1 MQNNVSWSQKVSSSR
16 EMIDPMKPLG
26 CKSEGQK
33 HRVELISP
41 AKVQGARPDGFEK
54 NGQAWF
60 VATELQSDL
69 QVEVEATHFHLHKFP
84 LLSRSGLLN
93 RLVFESRDTEKDHI
107 KLVDLPGGPEAFE
120 LAAKFCYGVAVELSP
135 SNVASLRCAAEYL
148 EMTDDLEEGNLV
160 SKTEAF
166 LSFVVLASWKDS
178 ITVLQSCKNLL
189 PWAENLQIVQRCS
202 ESIAWKAC
210 TDPKGIRWSYTGA
223 ASKKQSSLICEASL
237 MTDDLEKTIPLDWW
251 FEDICLL
258 SVEYFVRIINAV
270 KAKGARAELV
280 GAAIAHYV
288 LKWLPGLLKDRSYL
302 DESFKGFARSPS
314 STTDDSFR
322 GFGLPTRSP
331 PCNVEHLS
339 EFQSND
345 RVLLETILDALP
357 SQRDSATCNF
367 LLRLLRAANSLQLEV
382 SHCREL
388 ERRIGAQLDQASL
401 QDLLILS
408 SNLSSDTA
416 FDVDVVHRIVQ
427 QFVLLDLP
435 VEGNGK
441 FPKVENEVLLTPARA
456 KVAKLLDGYLA
467 EVACDTRLSLN
478 NFQTL
483 VESLPENTRSCDDG
497 LYKAIDNY
505 FRTHPD
511 LTDAERKKL
520 CRSIDVHKLSLDACL
535 HASQND
541 RLPLRM
547 VVQVLFS
554 EQVKLRNAITGGSRA
569 ASEERTPLSLLM
581 QFARVST
588 SDSDPQSSR
597 DGWSIPNMDFRA
609 LQLEVQQMRSE
620 FMGLKSYCSGLQEQ
634 LDKVS
639 KSKGFFSWGSSLKK
653 LNSMWK
659 PSSHAQHSKWPS
671 ARAAGVEAPGSSEA
685 SNQLDGGRRRPLNRW
700 RRNSVS

>member
-1 MQNNVSWSQKVSSSR
+1 MK
-16 EMIDPMKPLG
+16 DPKKSLG
-26 CKSEGQK
+26 CQSEGQK

-41 AKVQGARPDGFEK
+41 VKVQGARPDGFER

-120 LAAKFCYGVAVELSP
+120 LAAKFCYGVAVELTP

-160 SKTEAF
+160 TKTEAF

-178 ITVLQSCKNLL
+178 ITVLQSCKELL
-189 PWAENLQIVQRCS
+189 PWAESLQIVQRCS

-210 TDPKGIRWSYTGA
+210 TDPKGIRWSYTGV
-223 ASKKQSSLICEASL
+223 ASKKQASPMCETSLVVDE
-237 MTDDLEKTIPLDWW
+237 LEKTIPQDWW
-251 FEDICLL
+251 FEDVCLL
-258 SVEYFVRIINAV
+258 SVDYFVRIINAI
-270 KAKGARAELV
+270 KAKGARADLV
-280 GAAIAHYV
+280 GAAIAHYA
-288 LKWLPGLLKDRSYL
+288 LKWLPGLLKDRGFL
-302 DESFKGFARSPS
+302 DESFKGFGLAAISPS
-314 STTDDSFR
+314 NNRGSAMDDSFR

-331 PCNVEHLS
+331 
-339 EFQSND
+339 SND
-345 RVLLETILDALP
+345 IEDPSELPSNNRVLLETILNILP
-357 SQRDSATCNF
+357 SQRDSVTCNF
-367 LLRLLRAANSLQLEV
+367 LLRLLRAANILQVEALLR
-382 SHCREL
+382 REL
-388 ERRIGAQLDQASL
+388 ERRVGLQLDQASL

-408 SNLSSDTA
+408 SNPSSDTL

-427 QFVLLDLP
+427 NFVLQDHP
-435 VEGNGK
+435 SEGIVK
-441 FPKVENEVLLTPARA
+441 SPKGESEVLMPLQATASSTKG
-456 KVAKLLDGYLA
+456 KVAKLLDGYLV
-467 EVACDTRLSLN
+467 EVASDPKLLLN
-478 NFQTL
+478 SFQAL
-483 VESLPENTRSCDDG
+483 IEALPEHVRSCDDG

-511 LTDAERKKL
+511 LSDVERKKL

-554 EQVKLRNAITGGSRA
+554 EQVKLRNALTGGSQA

-609 LQLEVQQMRSE
+609 LQLEVQQMRTE
-620 FMGLKSYCSGLQEQ
+620 FTGLKSYCSGLQQQ
-634 LDKVS
+634 LEKVS
-639 KSKGFFSWGSSLKK
+639 KSKGFFSWISSLKR
-653 LNSMWK
+653 LNSIWK
-659 PSSHAQHSKWPS
+659 FSNLVQHGQS
-671 ARAAGVEAPGSSEA
+671 ASGRPTSIEAPVPTESSNHFDVA
-685 SNQLDGGRRRPLNRW
+685 RRPGNRR

>member
-1 MQNNVSWSQKVSSSR
+1 MG
-16 EMIDPMKPLG
+16 DPAKPLG
-26 CKSEGQK
+26 CKSEGHK

-41 AKVQGARPDGFEK
+41 VKVQGARPDGFER

-93 RLVFESRDTEKDHI
+93 RLVFESRDAEKDHI
-107 KLVDLPGGPEAFE
+107 KLVDLPGGAEAFE
-120 LAAKFCYGVAVELSP
+120 LAAKFCYGVAVELTP

-148 EMTDDLEEGNLV
+148 EMTEDLEEGNLV
-160 SKTEAF
+160 TKTEAF

-178 ITVLQSCKNLL
+178 IAVLQSCESLV
-189 PWAENLQIVQRCS
+189 PWAESLHIVQRCS

-223 ASKKQSSLICEASL
+223 ASKKQSSPVCEASL
-237 MTDDLEKTIPLDWW
+237 VADNLERTTPQDWW

-270 KAKGARAELV
+270 KVKGARAELV
-280 GAAIAHYV
+280 GAAISHYAF
-288 LKWLPGLLKDRSYL
+288 KWLPSLLKDRSYL
-302 DESFKGFARSPS
+302 DESFKGFSRSPQR
-314 STTDDSFR
+314 TVDDSFR

-331 PCNVEHLS
+331 PNNAENKS
-339 EFQSND
+339 ELQSND
-345 RVLLETILDALP
+345 RMLLETILDALP
-357 SQRDSATCNF
+357 SQRDSVTCNF
-367 LLRLLRAANSLQLEV
+367 LLRLLRAGNVLHVEASL
-382 SHCREL
+382 CREL
-388 ERRIGAQLDQASL
+388 ERRIGSQLDQASL
-401 QDLLILS
+401 QDLLVLS
-408 SNLSSDTA
+408 SNLSSDA
-416 FDVDVVHRIVQ
+416 LFDVDVVHRIVQ
-427 QFVLLDLP
+427 HFLLQDVP
-435 VEGNGK
+435 AEGNGK
-441 FPKVENEVLLTPARA
+441 SPKMEHEMIVTPARG

-467 EVACDTRLSLN
+467 EAACDRKLPLTT
-478 NFQTL
+478 FQTL
-483 VESLPENTRSCDDG
+483 IETLPEHARSCDDG

-505 FRTHPD
+505 FRSHPD
-511 LTDAERKKL
+511 LSDADRKRL

-554 EQVKLRNAITGGSRA
+554 EQVKLRNVIMGGSRA

-639 KSKGFFSWGSSLKK
+639 KSKGLFSWRSSFKK

-659 PSSHAQHSKWPS
+659 SSNYAQHGNSPSGRAPNVEGTSSREASSHSHIS
-671 ARAAGVEAPGSSEA
+671 
-685 SNQLDGGRRRPLNRW
+685 RRPTNRW

>member
-1 MQNNVSWSQKVSSSR
+1 MR
-16 EMIDPMKPLG
+16 DPSKPLG
-26 CKSEGQK
+26 CKGEGQK

-41 AKVQGARPDGFEK
+41 AKVQGARPDGFER

-107 KLVDLPGGPEAFE
+107 KLVDLPGGADAFE
-120 LAAKFCYGVAVELSP
+120 LAAKFCYGVAVELTP

-148 EMTDDLEEGNLV
+148 EMRDDLEEGNLV
-160 SKTEAF
+160 TKTEAF

-178 ITVLQSCKNLL
+178 ITVLQSCKSLL
-189 PWAENLQIVQRCS
+189 PWAESLQIVQRCS

-223 ASKKQSSLICEASL
+223 ASKKQSSPVCEAVL
-237 MTDDLEKTIPLDWW
+237 VADDLERTIPQDWW

-258 SVEYFVRIINAV
+258 SVEYFVRVINAV
-270 KAKGARAELV
+270 KVKGARAELV
-280 GAAIAHYV
+280 GAAIAHYA
-288 LKWLPGLLKDRSYL
+288 LKWLPGSLKDRSFL
-302 DESFKGFARSPS
+302 DESFKGFSRSPHR
-314 STTDDSFR
+314 TVDDSFR

-331 PCNVEHLS
+331 PNNVETNL
-339 EFQSND
+339 ELQINE
-345 RVLLETILDALP
+345 RMLLETILDALP
-357 SQRDSATCNF
+357 SQRDSITCNF
-367 LLRLLRAANSLQLEV
+367 LLRLLRAANILQV
-382 SHCREL
+382 DASHCREL
-388 ERRIGAQLDQASL
+388 ERRIGSQLDQASL
-401 QDLLILS
+401 QDLLVLS

-416 FDVDVVHRIVQ
+416 FDVDVVYRIVQ
-427 QFVLLDLP
+427 HFVLQDVP

-441 FPKVENEVLLTPARA
+441 SPKIEHEMVITAARG

-467 EVACDTRLSLN
+467 EVACDPKLPLST
-478 NFQTL
+478 FQTL
-483 VESLPENTRSCDDG
+483 IESLSEHARSCDDG

-505 FRTHPD
+505 FRSHPD
-511 LTDAERKKL
+511 LSDADRKKL
-520 CRSIDVHKLSLDACL
+520 CRSIDVHKLTLDACL

-609 LQLEVQQMRSE
+609 LQLEVQQMRAE

-639 KSKGFFSWGSSLKK
+639 KRKGLFSWGSSFKK

-659 PSSHAQHSKWPS
+659 SSNLVQQHNKSPSASRRASVEATSALCEASSHSC
-671 ARAAGVEAPGSSEA
+671 
-685 SNQLDGGRRRPLNRW
+685 NGRRPTNRW